1 MLHFYAALNER
12 RITRKDEIF
21 FTNISVSILS
31 EKCLVISTRSRH
43 SVNPVAPKMP
53 TWKRKKMLAFAA
65 PKFTENFQTTEHLWE
80 ECPREIEMKSKVQG
94 PNAFE
99 QLYVNEMIELLS
111 ESKMVAFY
119 HINAVDENAKRK
131 VK

>member
-1 MLHFYAALNER
+1 
-12 RITRKDEIF
+12 
-21 FTNISVSILS
+21 
-31 EKCLVISTRSRH
+31 
-43 SVNPVAPKMP
+43 MP

-65 PKFTENFQTTEHLWE
+65 PKFTEKFQTTEHLWE

-131 VK
+131 VRNLECLIFMIYF